1 MFNLRLAFRT
11 LFKTP
16 FVTTI
21 AALSLALGIGA
32 NTAIYSMFDQLL
44 RRPLP
49 VYKPEAL
56 VNLGAP
62 PPKPGGTS
70 CNQSG
75 DCDVVFSYPMFRD
88 LEKQQTA
95 LSSLAG
101 MVFWAANVA
110 VPGRTPVNGQM
121 VLASGSYFST
131 LGLQPALGRFFTPKD
146 DETIGANFLTV
157 LSYGFWQDQMGGD
170 PQAVGKTITV
180 NGKQMT
186 VIGVTPQEFVGTT
199 IGSRPMVYVPLTM
212 RAAMGAGSEK
222 GMLRRTNYWVYVF
235 GRLKPGT
242 TIEQARTALN
252 ATYHPIIN
260 EVEASLQENM
270 SAQTMEKFRKKS
282 LTLEDGRTGQSDMKR
297 DATPALI
304 LLFALT
310 TIVLIIACANIAN
323 LLLARAANRELE
335 MAVRLSLGG
344 TRRQLLQQLLTE
356 SVLLAVIGGAVSL
369 VVAQWT
375 LGAVT
380 QMLPSEAANT
390 LNFALSWTAVFF
402 AGGLS
407 IVTGVAFGAF
417 PALHSTRADLVTSMR
432 NSSGKLSTGR
442 KAARFRTTLATA
454 QIALSMALLM
464 SAGLFIKS
472 LYNVSRADLGIKIDR
487 IVTFGISPR
496 LSGYDSTRAPGL
508 FARVEQEMASLPG
521 VDGITSSTVPLLA
534 NSNWGNDVS
543 VQGFKRD
550 PDTDA
555 GSSFNEIGPD
565 YFKTLGVHAL
575 AGREFSTADDAN
587 SPKVAIVNEA
597 FAKKFGLGASAVGMR
612 MARGDT
618 NVLDIE
624 IVGLVPNVKY
634 SDVKKPVPPVFY
646 MPYRQD
652 RITGFLN
659 FYVRTAGDPV
669 SLLRAIPST
678 MKRIDPAL
686 PLEDLKTM
694 PQQVREN
701 VFLDRMLSKLT
712 VSFAVIATLLAAIG
726 LYGVL
731 AYSVTQRTREIG
743 VRMALGA
750 ESRDVRRMVLKQVGV
765 MMLIG
770 GAIGLAGA
778 YGLGK
783 AAKSLLYQIQAYDP
797 WAVVGSIVVLTIV
810 AMSAG
815 IIPARRAAKVEPMA
829 ALRYE

>member
-1 MFNLRLAFRT
+1 MFNLKLAFRT

-49 VYKPEAL
+49 VYKPNEL

-95 LSSLAG
+95 LSSIAG
-101 MVFWAANVA
+101 MVYWAANVA

-121 VLASGSYFST
+121 VLASGGYFST
-131 LGLQPALGRFFTPKD
+131 LGLQPALGRLFTPKD
-146 DETIGANFLTV
+146 DETIGANFVTV
-157 LSYGFWQDQMGGD
+157 LSYGFWQDQMGAD

-186 VIGVTPQEFVGTT
+186 VIGVAPRDFDGTT
-199 IGSRPMVYVPLTM
+199 TGSKPMLYVPLSM
-212 RAAMGAGSEK
+212 RAAMGNGSEK
-222 GMLRRTNYWVYVF
+222 GMLRRTSYWIYVF
-235 GRLKPGT
+235 GRLKPGG
-242 TIEQARTALN
+242 TIEQAKNGLN
-252 ATYHPIIN
+252 ATYHPIIT
-260 EVEASLQENM
+260 EVEAPLQENM
-270 SAQTMEKFRKKS
+270 SAQTMEKFKKKS
-282 LTLEDGRTGQSDMKR
+282 LTVEDGRTGQSDIKR
-297 DATPALI
+297 DAQPALI
-304 LLFALT
+304 LLFGLT
-310 TIVLIIACANIAN
+310 GIVLIIACANIAN

-356 SVLLAVIGGAVSL
+356 SILLAVLGGIVSL

-375 LGAVT
+375 LGAVQ
-380 QMLPSEAANT
+380 QMLPSEAHLEFN
-390 LNFALSWTAVFF
+390 LSWVAVVF
-402 AGGLS
+402 AAGLS
-407 IVTGVAFGAF
+407 VVTGVAFGVF
-417 PALHSTRADLVTSMR
+417 PAVHSTRSDLVTSIR
-432 NSSGKLSTGR
+432 NATGKMSSGR
-442 KAARFRTTLATA
+442 KAARFRTSLATA

-472 LYNVSRADLGIKIDR
+472 LYNVSRADLGIKVDR
-487 IVTFGISPR
+487 MVTFGISPR
-496 LSGYDSTRAPGL
+496 LSGYDSTRAPQL
-508 FARVEQEMASLPG
+508 YERIEQELGSLPG
-521 VDGITSSTVPLLA
+521 VDGVTSSTVPLLA

-555 GSSFNEIGPD
+555 GSRFNLIGPD
-565 YFKTLGVHAL
+565 YFRTLGVRL
-575 AGREFSTADDAN
+575 LQGREFTTADNAT

-597 FAKKFGLGASAVGMR
+597 FAKKFNLGANAVGMR

-618 NVLDIE
+618 NVLDVE
-624 IVGLVPNVKY
+624 IIGVVPNVKY
-634 SDVKKPVPPVFY
+634 SEVKQEVPPVFY

-652 RITGFLN
+652 NIGFMN

-686 PLEDLKTM
+686 PIEDLKTM

-712 VSFAVIATLLAAIG
+712 ASFAVIATLLAAIG

-750 ESRDVRRMVLKQVGV
+750 ESRDVRRMVLRQVGM

-770 GAIGLAGA
+770 GVIGLAGA
-778 YGLGK
+778 VAMGRG
-783 AAKSLLYQIQAYDP
+783 AKSMLYQITSYDP
-797 WAVVGSIVVLTIV
+797 LVIVGSIVVLTLV
-810 AMSAG
+810 ALSAG
-815 IIPARRAAKVEPMA
+815 IIPAQRASKVEPMQ